1 MSDCL
6 GLRAVYRSHEQDLND
21 VITRIKGMDDAEIGL
36 VMALA
41 ADVRN
46 AMPLLKEALLD
57 LHVLTGPDCA
67 MLPFQMSQKV
77 HELQRQQRYSDAAA
91 SMVWLHTARAAQD
104 QQLRYLVNQMWRELE

>member
-67 MLPFQMSQKV
+67 MLPIQMSQKFTS
-77 HELQRQQRYSDAAA
+77 YSANNDIRMPPRGW
-91 SMVWLHTARAAQD
+91 SGCTPPEPHKISR
-104 QQLRYLVNQMWRELE
+104 